1 MSRIHSTRTSL
12 ELAPWNIQET
22 AGYYW
27 RIGCCCALIVL
38 GGCNVT
44 GPSPRTHFYVLSVEA
59 QPAPSENPP
68 AATVALAARVAVSRV
83 TIPGTVDR
91 PQIVART
98 AANSVEIF
106 DFHRWAEP
114 LQEAIARAIAG
125 NLARELGP
133 RYAVAAGVMP
143 GLPPDVRVS
152 LDVQK
157 FEAVVGTNVTVDALW
172 SVRPPAGD
180 PRSGRSVVEEPLTE
194 PGHAGIVAAYSHAL
208 AAVARDIAAAVAA
221 APILRPGAKQ

>member
-1 MSRIHSTRTSL
+1 MSQIHSIRTWFD
-12 ELAPWNIQET
+12 LAPLNFQET

-27 RIGCCCALIVL
+27 RMGCCCALIVL

-44 GPSPRTHFYVLSVEA
+44 GPSPKTHFYVLSVEA
-59 QPAPSENPP
+59 QPVRSENPP
-68 AATVALAARVAVSRV
+68 GPTVAMAGRVAVSRV

-98 AANSVEIF
+98 AANSVEIY

-114 LQEAIARAIAG
+114 LQDAIARAVAG
-125 NLARELGP
+125 NLALELGP
-133 RYAVAAGVMP
+133 RYAVAAGAMP

-157 FEAVVGTNVTVDALW
+157 FDAVLGANVTVDALW
-172 SVRPPAGD
+172 SVRPSTGET
-180 PRSGRSVVEEPLTE
+180 RSGRSVVEESLTE
-194 PGHAGIVAAYSHAL
+194 PGHAGLVAAYSHAL
-208 AAVARDIAAAVAA
+208 AAVSRDIAAAVAA
-221 APILRPGAKQ
+221 APVSRAR